1 MINATD
7 LIECCME
14 KPGHYFDTH
23 IDHQINSA
31 FQTMMLLLNKKTKD
45 LRARSL
51 VENNRGALDRILFVK
66 LAICEARNEYNR
78 NTDE

>member
-1 MINATD
+1 MINDAYS
-7 LIECCME
+7 IEYYME

-31 FQTMMLLLNKKTKD
+31 FQTILLLLNKKTKD

-51 VENNRGALDRILFVK
+51 VENNRSGLDRILFVK
-66 LAICEARNEYNR
+66 LAVREARNEYNR
-78 NTDE
+78 NTDD